1 MRKSLL
7 FLLPVLFLLT
17 SCAALFQPKVA
28 MGNSTSN
35 GSLSDLLAEEEEITT
50 LPPSAQILA
59 SEGLY
64 SDRIQVTWQPVAHAV
79 SYVLERAVRS
89 PEDSGYGTLTPPE
102 DFVEINSSV
111 YGTSYTDVILEMPG
125 SNNKEYNNEYWYR
138 VYAENKRDK
147 YDPSAPT
154 TTTVPATL
162 FASPQGVDAAKAEH
176 TDYIEVRWNRVQNAS
191 EYIIYRTT
199 YSNGTGAEEIAR
211 VKGNLS
217 RYQNIMTPAEQGKDF
232 YYFVKAL
239 NSKSGEMSASSNIA
253 LGYSLMSGAP
263 QTPAAVQVKTRGTS
277 TDGIELS
284 WQPVT
289 ADGDVKYAL
298 FRYSSEDAAL
308 TQLKGDAAETTW
320 TDKNNVK
327 PGIYYY
333 YQVQAWVMDDQEQK
347 LKSPLSAVEFSSEGF
362 LLSAPSG
369 ISVDADTS
377 GQSISWNPA
386 IGNKDEQSQ
395 YTYKVLGSNNKD
407 AEFTSEV
414 TVTESSKQIPPE
426 EEDKLFYDIVGTTY
440 KFYQVKTL
448 YKGQESKAS
457 ETVAP
462 SPLKAENLKV
472 SRAKNLGPAYQANS
486 SGVYPVELTWDPPTS
501 GDAAGYHVYRSTSKE
516 SGFRKITESPVTECT
531 YIDQN
536 DTAKAGKYYY
546 YRVLA
551 VNELEQG
558 KNYSDTMHGY
568 GALTHK
574 QYILEF
580 NKTVLSSQKKLTK
593 MHAGGMGALG
603 EEKADADVP
612 VNEQRGNLYYNATGG
627 VSGASITMKYTNYCD
642 FNNEYGTPYF
652 ILNGNSDTEITQVTS
667 QNGYMKGVINCTGM
681 YPGSVSYD
689 KIQIKGGNAG
699 GGTYGVQPEGFERK
713 ELDYRILN

>member
-1 MRKSLL
+1 MHKFILS
-7 FLLPVLFLLT
+7 LLPVLFLFT

-79 SYVLERAVRS
+79 SYSLERAVQT
-89 PEDSGYGTLTPPE
+89 PEDPGYATNTPPDTFE
-102 DFVEINSSV
+102 VINSSV
-111 YGTSYTDVILEMPG
+111 YGTSYTDIILDNPG
-125 SNNKEYNNEYWYR
+125 TNNKEYANKYWYR
-138 VYAENKRDK
+138 VYAENNRLK

-162 FASPQGVDAAKAEH
+162 FAPPQNVSAETGVN
-176 TDYIEVRWNRVQNAS
+176 T
-191 EYIIYRTT
+191 EYIKVSWKPAKSASSYIVYRTVN
-199 YSNGTGAEEIAR
+199 SNGTGAEEIDR
-211 VKGNLS
+211 VTGNQTWYTNEVATS
-217 RYQNIMTPAEQGKDF
+217 EQGKDF
-232 YYFVKAL
+232 YFIIKAL
-239 NSKSGEMSASSNIA
+239 NSKSGQLSASSNIA
-253 LGYSLMSGAP
+253 LGYSAVKGAP
-263 QTPAAVQVKTRGTS
+263 PVPGAVQVTTRGTAV
-277 TDGIELS
+277 DGISLS
-284 WQPVT
+284 WNAVSS
-289 ADGDVKYAL
+289 AEGEVKYAL

-308 TQLKGDAAETTW
+308 TQLTGGTTDTTW

-333 YQVQAWVMDDQEQK
+333 YQVQAWIEDKQTGQK
-347 LKSPLSAVEFSSEGF
+347 LKSSLSKAGEDIPSTQGF

-369 ISVDADTS
+369 ISVDADSS
-377 GQSISWNPA
+377 GHTITWSPA
-386 IGNKDEQSQ
+386 IGSEEEQKQ
-395 YTYKVLGSNNKD
+395 YTYEILGSDDK
-407 AEFTSEV
+407 ASGFAPIRKTSAGETKYTISADSTRKFYRV
-414 TVTESSKQIPPE
+414 KTAYSGISSKE
-426 EEDKLFYDIVGTTY
+426 
-440 KFYQVKTL
+440 
-448 YKGQESKAS
+448 S

-462 SPLKAENLKV
+462 SPFAAKNLTV
-472 SRAKNLGPAYQANS
+472 SRAANLGAVYQANS
-486 SGVYPVELTWDPPTS
+486 SGVYPVKLEW
-501 GDAAGYHVYRSTSKE
+501 AAPEGGATAYHIYRSTSQD
-516 SGFRKITESPVTECT
+516 SGFRKITESPVTECA

-558 KNYSDTMHGY
+558 KNYSDTIHGY
-568 GALTHK
+568 GALTHE

-580 NKTVLSSQKKLTK
+580 NKTIKSSQKKMDFFNRPGSTDKLGTETINGNISGTVLYSAKIAGLGANIVIRYDNYADSYIDGNSKLGVYFNLT
-593 MHAGGMGALG
+593 
-603 EEKADADVP
+603 
-612 VNEQRGNLYYNATGG
+612 
-627 VSGASITMKYTNYCD
+627 
-642 FNNEYGTPYF
+642 
-652 ILNGNSDTEITQVTS
+652 GNSDTSASMDQSGSMSGTIT
-667 QNGYMKGVINCTGM
+667 CTGM

-699 GGTYGVQPEGFERK
+699 GGTYGVQPKGFERK

>member
-1 MRKSLL
+1 MIRKSLL
-7 FLLPVLFLLT
+7 FLLLPLFLLT

-79 SYVLERAVRS
+79 SYSLERAVQT
-89 PEDSGYGTLTPPE
+89 PEDPGYATNTPPDTFE
-102 DFVEINSSV
+102 VINSSV
-111 YGTSYTDVILEMPG
+111 YGTSYTDIILDNPG
-125 SNNKEYNNEYWYR
+125 TNNKEYANKYWYR
-138 VYAENKRDK
+138 VYAENNRLK

-162 FASPQGVDAAKAEH
+162 FAPPQNVSAETGVDHNYIKVSWVSAKSASS
-176 TDYIEVRWNRVQNAS
+176 YIV
-191 EYIIYRTT
+191 YRTVN
-199 YSNGTGAEEIAR
+199 SNGTGAEEIAR
-211 VKGNLS
+211 VTGDRTEYRNEVAKS
-217 RYQNIMTPAEQGKDF
+217 EQGKDF
-232 YYFVKAL
+232 YFIIKAL
-239 NSKSGEMSASSNIA
+239 NSKSGQLSASSNIA
-253 LGYSLMSGAP
+253 LGYSAVEGAP
-263 QTPAAVQVKTRGTS
+263 PAPGAVQVTTRGTAI
-277 TDGIELS
+277 DGITFKWNE
-284 WQPVT
+284 VT
-289 ADGDVKYAL
+289 SPDGTVNYAL

-308 TQLKGDAAETTW
+308 TQLTGETTKTTW

-333 YQVQAWVMDDQEQK
+333 YQVQAWIEDKQTGQK
-347 LKSPLSAVEFSSEGF
+347 LKSSLSKAGEDIPSTQGF

-369 ISVDADTS
+369 ISVDADSS
-377 GQSISWNPA
+377 GHTITWSPA
-386 IGNKDEQSQ
+386 IGSEEEQKQ
-395 YTYKVLGSNNKD
+395 YTYEILGSDDK
-407 AEFTSEV
+407 ASGFASIGTTSAGETKYTISAGSTKKFYRV
-414 TVTESSKQIPPE
+414 KTAYSGISSKE
-426 EEDKLFYDIVGTTY
+426 
-440 KFYQVKTL
+440 
-448 YKGQESKAS
+448 S

-462 SPLKAENLKV
+462 SPFAAKNLTV
-472 SRAKNLGPAYQANS
+472 SRAANLGAVYQANS
-486 SGVYPVELTWDPPTS
+486 SGVYPVELKW
-501 GDAAGYHVYRSTSKE
+501 AAPEGGATAYHIYRSTSQD
-516 SGFRKITESPVTECT
+516 SGFRKITESPVTECA

-558 KNYSDTMHGY
+558 KNYSDTIHGY
-568 GALTHK
+568 GALTHE

-580 NKTVLSSQKKLTK
+580 NKTIKSSQKKMDFFNRPGSTDKLGTETINGNISGTVLYSAKIAGLGANIVIRYDNYADSYIDGNSKLGVYFNLT
-593 MHAGGMGALG
+593 
-603 EEKADADVP
+603 
-612 VNEQRGNLYYNATGG
+612 
-627 VSGASITMKYTNYCD
+627 
-642 FNNEYGTPYF
+642 
-652 ILNGNSDTEITQVTS
+652 GNSDTSASMDQSGSMSGTIT
-667 QNGYMKGVINCTGM
+667 CTGM

-699 GGTYGVQPEGFERK
+699 GGTYGVQPKGFERK

>member
-1 MRKSLL
+1 MKRLFILSL
-7 FLLPVLFLLT
+7 FLLPVLFLLA

-79 SYVLERAVRS
+79 SYSLERAVQT
-89 PEDSGYGTLTPPE
+89 PEDPGYATNTPPDTFE
-102 DFVEINSSV
+102 VINSTV
-111 YGTSYTDVILEMPG
+111 YGTSYTDIILDNPG
-125 SNNKEYNNEYWYR
+125 TNNKEYANKYWYR
-138 VYAENKRDK
+138 VYAENNRLK

-162 FASPQGVDAAKAEH
+162 FAPPQNVSAAKGGH
-176 TDYIEVRWNRVQNAS
+176 TDYIEVRWNSAQNAS
-191 EYIIYRTT
+191 GYILYRTVN
-199 YSNGTGAEEIAR
+199 SNGTGAEEIAR
-211 VKGNLS
+211 VTGNQTWF
-217 RYQNIMTPAEQGKDF
+217 RNAVAAQEQGKDF
-232 YYFVKAL
+232 YFIVKAL
-239 NSKSGEMSASSNIA
+239 NSKSGQLSASSNIA
-253 LGYSLMSGAP
+253 LGYSLMPGAP

-277 TDGIELS
+277 TDVIELS
-284 WQPVT
+284 WQEVT
-289 ADGDVKYAL
+289 ADGEVNYAL

-308 TQLKGDAAETTW
+308 TQLTGGTTATTW

-333 YQVQAWVMDDQEQK
+333 YQVQAWIEDKQTGQK

-362 LLSAPSG
+362 LLSPPSG
-369 ISVDADTS
+369 ISVDADSS
-377 GQSISWNPA
+377 GHTITWSPA
-386 IGNKDEQSQ
+386 IGSEEEQKQ
-395 YTYKVLGSNNKD
+395 YTYEILGPDDKASGF
-407 AEFTSEV
+407 ASIGTTSAGETKYTIPAGSTRKFYRV
-414 TVTESSKQIPPE
+414 KTAYSGISSKE
-426 EEDKLFYDIVGTTY
+426 
-440 KFYQVKTL
+440 
-448 YKGQESKAS
+448 S

-462 SPLKAENLKV
+462 SPFAAKNLTV
-472 SRAKNLGPAYQANS
+472 SRAANLGAVYQANS
-486 SGVYPVELTWDPPTS
+486 SGVYPVELKW
-501 GDAAGYHVYRSTSKE
+501 AAPEGGATAYHVYRSTSQD

-558 KNYSDTMHGY
+558 KNYSDTIHGY
-568 GALTHK
+568 GALTHE
-574 QYILEF
+574 QYMLEF
-580 NKTVLSSQKKLTK
+580 NKTIKSSQKKMDFFNRPGSTDKLGTETINGNISGTVLYSAKIAGFGANIVIRYDNYADSYIDGNSKLGVYFNLT
-593 MHAGGMGALG
+593 
-603 EEKADADVP
+603 
-612 VNEQRGNLYYNATGG
+612 
-627 VSGASITMKYTNYCD
+627 
-642 FNNEYGTPYF
+642 
-652 ILNGNSDTEITQVTS
+652 GNSDTSASMDQSGSMSGTIT
-667 QNGYMKGVINCTGM
+667 CTGM

>member
-1 MRKSLL
+1 MKLVRLNYL

-64 SDRIQVTWQPVAHAV
+64 SDRIQVAWQPVAHAV
-79 SYVLERAVRS
+79 SYSLERAVQT
-89 PEDSGYGTLTPPE
+89 PEDPGYATNTPPDTFE
-102 DFVEINSSV
+102 VINSSV
-111 YGTSYTDVILEMPG
+111 YGTSYTDIILDNPG
-125 SNNKEYNNEYWYR
+125 TNNKEYENKYWYR
-138 VYAENKRDK
+138 VYAENNRLK

-162 FASPQGVDAAKAEH
+162 FAPPQNVSAETGVN
-176 TDYIEVRWNRVQNAS
+176 T
-191 EYIIYRTT
+191 EYIKVSWKPAKSASSYIVYRTVN
-199 YSNGTGAEEIAR
+199 SNGTGAEEIAR
-211 VKGNLS
+211 VTGNQTWY
-217 RYQNIMTPAEQGKDF
+217 RNAVAAQEQGKDF
-232 YYFVKAL
+232 YFIVKAL
-239 NSKSGEMSASSNIA
+239 NSKSGQLSASSNIA
-253 LGYSLMSGAP
+253 LGYSAVEGAP
-263 QTPAAVQVKTRGTS
+263 PVPGAVQVTTRGTAV
-277 TDGIELS
+277 DGISLS
-284 WQPVT
+284 WNAVSS
-289 ADGDVKYAL
+289 AEGEVKYAL

-308 TQLKGDAAETTW
+308 TQLTGGTTDTTW

-333 YQVQAWVMDDQEQK
+333 YQVQAWIEDKQTGQK
-347 LKSPLSAVEFSSEGF
+347 LKSSLSKAGEDIPSTQGF

-369 ISVDADTS
+369 ISVDADSS
-377 GQSISWNPA
+377 GHTITWSPA
-386 IGNKDEQSQ
+386 IGSEEEQKQ
-395 YTYKVLGSNNKD
+395 YTYEILGSDDK
-407 AEFTSEV
+407 ASGFAPIGKTSAGETKYTIPAGSTRKFYRV
-414 TVTESSKQIPPE
+414 KTAYSGISSKE
-426 EEDKLFYDIVGTTY
+426 
-440 KFYQVKTL
+440 
-448 YKGQESKAS
+448 S

-462 SPLKAENLKV
+462 SPFAAKNLTV
-472 SRAKNLGPAYQANS
+472 SRAANLGAVYQANS
-486 SGVYPVELTWDPPTS
+486 SGVYPVKLEW
-501 GDAAGYHVYRSTSKE
+501 AAPEGGATAYHIYRSTSQD

-558 KNYSDTMHGY
+558 KNYSDTIHGY
-568 GALTHK
+568 GALTHE

-580 NKTVLSSQKKLTK
+580 NKTIKSSQKKMDFFNRPGSTDKLGTETINGNISGTVLYSAKIAGLGANIVIRYDNYADSYIDGNSKLGVYFNLT
-593 MHAGGMGALG
+593 
-603 EEKADADVP
+603 
-612 VNEQRGNLYYNATGG
+612 
-627 VSGASITMKYTNYCD
+627 
-642 FNNEYGTPYF
+642 
-652 ILNGNSDTEITQVTS
+652 GNSDTSASMDQSGSMSGTIT
-667 QNGYMKGVINCTGM
+667 CTGM

-699 GGTYGVQPEGFERK
+699 GGTYGVQPKGFERK